1 VTRWLKEP
9 LLHFAVLGIGLF
21 VLYRLT
27 AGDAG
32 AAPDEIVVD
41 APLIAVLADQFE
53 RSWRRP
59 PTDAELEG
67 LIQSHVRDEV
77 LYREGL
83 ALGLDRDD
91 PVIRSRIRLK
101 MEVLGDGLA
110 GDVSESD
117 LQAWLDDRVA
127 EYAAPP
133 RYDFQQV
140 FFDPARDASREG
152 PDLVAALRE
161 LGRSADVDP
170 TTLGDATLLPSA
182 LAGVTQA
189 DVAAQFGGELAEALS
204 ESPIGQWVGPVS
216 SAYGMHIVRVDSREE
231 PRPATLADVR
241 EAVERDVLYARSQ
254 TASDSLYARLRARY
268 TVRIEEAAAGDP
280 R

>member
-1 VTRWLKEP
+1 VVTDRIEVGPATVEWLSVGFEKQ
-9 LLHFAVLGIGLF
+9 FGI
-21 VLYRLT
+21 
-27 AGDAG
+27 
-32 AAPDEIVVD
+32 
-41 APLIAVLADQFE
+41 
-53 RSWRRP
+53 P
-59 PTDAELEG
+59 PNRAELRG
-67 LIQSHVRDEV
+67 LVAGHVRDEV

-152 PDLVAALRE
+152 PDLVAALGE

-182 LAGVTQA
+182 LAGVTQS
-189 DVAAQFGGELAEALS
+189 DVAAQFGGELADALAEA
-204 ESPIGQWVGPVS
+204 PMGRWIGPVS
-216 SAYGMHIVRVDSREE
+216 SAYGVHLVRIDAREL
-231 PRPATLADVR
+231 PPPPTLADVR

-268 TVRIEEAAAGDP
+268 TVRIEEATAGDP